1 MRRPW
6 VQDRAGEGGSGRGT
20 ARAAGRRRGDRRAAG
35 GPGRPAARHGGAPSR
50 PRSAHSPRRGVTH
63 SALPAPPVAPAGPLP
78 PRSGA
83 ASGGREAFS
92 AALSHPSGE
101 APPPGGLTPSGCRK
115 GCRLRAARHVT
126 ERRRKLLPL
135 VPHVRPR
142 RRASIFSEGRREARA
157 CALLMS
163 AG

>member
-1 MRRPW
+1 MGPRPRGGGG
-6 VQDRAGEGGSGRGT
+6 QREGHGPGSRA
-20 ARAAGRRRGDRRAAG
+20 AAG
-35 GPGRPAARHGGAPSR
+35 GQEGGGRTGQTGGTARHGGAPSR
-50 PRSAHSPRRGVTH
+50 PRSAHSPRRSVTH